1 MSQYIRSTTQG
12 GIYFFTLVTYKRRKI
27 FCNADF
33 LHVFKQSIKYIQ
45 HRYPFEILAWVQMP
59 DHLHCIW
66 QMPIDDANYS
76 MRWSQIKRLTTQ
88 SCPQYHLSHDKLNAS
103 KIKRN
108 EKGVW
113 QRRFYEHEIR
123 NEQDLKNHLDYL
135 HYNPVKHGLVDNVG
149 DWQYSSFHR
158 LVGEG
163 YYPADW
169 GSGGI
174 EFSDS
179 FVMNLE

>member
-1 MSQYIRSTTQG
+1 MPRYIRSSAQG
-12 GIYFFTLVTYKRRKI
+12 GVYFFTLVAYNRRRI

-33 LHVFKQSIKYIQ
+33 LQAFKQSIKHIQ
-45 HRYPFEILAWVQMP
+45 HQNPFEVLAWVQMP

-66 QMPIDDANYS
+66 KMPNDDADYG

-88 SCPQYHLSHDKLNAS
+88 SCPQYHLPHDKLSAS

-108 EKGVW
+108 EKGIW
-113 QRRFYEHEIR
+113 QRRFYEHKIR
-123 NEQDLKNHLDYL
+123 NEQDLIMHMDYL
-135 HYNPVKHGLVDNVG
+135 HYNPVKHGLVDNVA

-163 YYPADW
+163 RYPADW
-169 GSGGI
+169 GSSEI
-174 EFSDS
+174 KFPDS
-179 FVMNLE
+179 FAMNLE